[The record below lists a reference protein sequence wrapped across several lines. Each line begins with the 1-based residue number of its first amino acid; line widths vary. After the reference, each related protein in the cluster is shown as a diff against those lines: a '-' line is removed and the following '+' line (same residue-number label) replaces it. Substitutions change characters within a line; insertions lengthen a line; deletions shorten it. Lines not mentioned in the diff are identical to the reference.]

1 MRLTSAHGIWLFS
14 AYDGGA
20 TTLREAERRRRRF
33 AAIRGDAHMPEH
45 FKRNGTPR
53 QDGSSGHVQGIPR
66 GKSALVLVAGVLLAA
81 FLGLAAVQALGGSGS
96 TSNGGASS
104 ATPAAASDPR
114 AAELAL
120 DPNAQTD
127 WSFKNNGEKTVYLT
141 FDDGPSKNTQRVLD
155 ILDQY
160 GAKATFFVV
169 GHDPDYYDMIKK
181 AYDDGNTIGLHSYTH
196 DYAKVYAS
204 EDAYFDDLDQIAQ
217 VVQDQIGYV
226 PYLVR
231 FPGGSSNTI
240 SEKYCSGIMDA
251 LVNDVQARGY
261 QYYDWNA
268 SSGDGAVCTTEQ
280 IVENSCAYDDY
291 PNIILLCHDAA
302 TKDTTVEALPKIIEH
317 YQALGYQFKAIDRR
331 TMVPHHKVA
340 N

>member
-1 MRLTSAHGIWLFS
+1 MASVLKRGAAASLPHGGIGMS
-14 AYDGGA
+14 Q
-20 TTLREAERRRRRF
+20 
-33 AAIRGDAHMPEH
+33 H
-45 FKRNGTPR
+45 FKKDWTPR
-53 QDGSSGHVQGIPR
+53 QDSGESPARLAQTRRAFLALSAG
-66 GKSALVLVAGVLLAA
+66 ALV
-81 FLGLAAVQALGGSGS
+81 ALGVGVALAQAPSK
-96 TSNGGASS
+96 ND
-104 ATPAAASDPR
+104 AAATNGDAPGNSNAASTPDAPDASSDPR
-114 AAELAL
+114 AAQLAV
-120 DPNAQTD
+120 DPNAQTE
-127 WSFKNNGEKTVYLT
+127 WNYKNNGEKIVYLT

-169 GHDPDYYDMIKK
+169 GHDPDHYGMIKK
-181 AYDDGNTIGLHSYTH
+181 AYDDGNTIGLHSFTH
-196 DYAKVYAS
+196 DYAQVYSS
-204 EDAYFDDLDQIAQ
+204 EDAYFNDLDQIAQ
-217 VVQDQIGYV
+217 VVNDQIGYV

-251 LVNDVQARGY
+251 LVNDVPARGY

-268 SSGDGAVCTTEQ
+268 SSGDGAVCSTDQ
-280 IVENSCAYDDY
+280 VIQNSCAYDNY

-302 TKDTTVEALPKIIEH
+302 TKDTTVEALPNIIEH
-317 YQALGYQFKAIDRR
+317 YQALGYQFQAIDRS

>member
-1 MRLTSAHGIWLFS
+1 MAMRHFLG
-14 AYDGGA
+14 
-20 TTLREAERRRRRF
+20 RRTG
-33 AAIRGDAHMPEH
+33 AAITASQADEGDVRMSKH
-45 FKRNGTPR
+45 FKQDWTPR
-53 QDGSSGHVQGIPR
+53 QDAGGNPHHGGPGR
-66 GKSALVLVAGVLLAA
+66 NALLVLAAAVLLVIVLGAA
-81 FLGLAAVQALGGSGS
+81 IAHALSG
-96 TSNGGASS
+96 TVV
-104 ATPAAASDPR
+104 D
-114 AAELAL
+114 
-120 DPNAQTD
+120 AQTE
-127 WSFKNNGEKTVYLT
+127 WNYKNNGEKVVYLT

-169 GHDPDYYDMIKK
+169 GHDPDHYDMIKK

-204 EDAYFDDLDQIAQ
+204 ENAYFDDLDQIAQ
-217 VVQDQIGYV
+217 VVKDQIGFV

-268 SSGDGAVCTTEQ
+268 SSGDGAVCTTDQ
-280 IVENSCAYDDY
+280 IIQNSCAYDDY

-317 YQALGYQFKAIDRR
+317 YQALGYQFKAIDRS
-331 TMVPHHKVA
+331 TMVPHHRVA

>member
-1 MRLTSAHGIWLFS
+1 MGNDNAAKTP
-14 AYDGGA
+14 GA
-20 TTLREAERRRRRF
+20 P
-33 AAIRGDAHMPEH
+33 DAP
-45 FKRNGTPR
+45 N
-53 QDGSSGHVQGIPR
+53 
-66 GKSALVLVAGVLLAA
+66 
-81 FLGLAAVQALGGSGS
+81 
-96 TSNGGASS
+96 
-104 ATPAAASDPR
+104 DPR
-114 AAELAL
+114 AAQLAV
-120 DPNAQTD
+120 DPNAQTE
-127 WSFKNNGEKTVYLT
+127 WNYKNNGEKIVYLT

-169 GHDPDYYDMIKK
+169 GHDPDHYDMIKK
-181 AYDDGNTIGLHSYTH
+181 AYDDGNTIGLHSFTH
-196 DYAKVYAS
+196 DYAQVYSS

-217 VVQDQIGYV
+217 VVSDQIGYV

-240 SEKYCSGIMDA
+240 SEKYCSGIMDV
-251 LVNDVQARGY
+251 LVNDVPARGY

-268 SSGDGAVCTTEQ
+268 SSGDGATCSTDQVIQ
-280 IVENSCAYDDY
+280 NSCAYDNC

-317 YQALGYQFKAIDRR
+317 YQALGYQFQAIDRT

>member
-1 MRLTSAHGIWLFS
+1 MAMRHFLG
-14 AYDGGA
+14 
-20 TTLREAERRRRRF
+20 RRTG
-33 AAIRGDAHMPEH
+33 AAITASQADEGDVRMSKH
-45 FKRNGTPR
+45 FKQDWTPR
-53 QDGSSGHVQGIPR
+53 QDAGGNLHHGGPGR
-66 GKSALVLVAGVLLAA
+66 NALLVLAAAVLLVIVLGAA
-81 FLGLAAVQALGGSGS
+81 IAHALSGTVVAPSDDNDPS
-96 TSNGGASS
+96 TS
-104 ATPAAASDPR
+104 ATPNDPR

-120 DPNAQTD
+120 DPDAQTE
-127 WSFKNNGEKTVYLT
+127 WNYKNNGEKVVYLT

-169 GHDPDYYDMIKK
+169 GHDPDHYDMIKK

-217 VVQDQIGYV
+217 VVSDQIGFV

-240 SEKYCSGIMDA
+240 SEKYRSGIMDA

-268 SSGDGAVCTTEQ
+268 SSGDGAVCTTDQ
-280 IVENSCAYDDY
+280 IIQNSCAYDDY

-317 YQALGYQFKAIDRR
+317 YQALGYQFKAIDRS
-331 TMVPHHKVA
+331 TMVPHHRVA

>member
-1 MRLTSAHGIWLFS
+1 MSK
-14 AYDGGA
+14 
-20 TTLREAERRRRRF
+20 
-33 AAIRGDAHMPEH
+33 H
-45 FKRNGTPR
+45 FNQDWTPR
-53 QDGSSGHVQGIPR
+53 QDSTENRQHGKRRGHAPLVMAMGI
-66 GKSALVLVAGVLLAA
+66 LLAA
-81 FLGLAAVQALGGSGS
+81 VLGIAIANALTASGDAPS
-96 TSNGGASS
+96 ADGGADSTNS
-104 ATPAAASDPR
+104 ASASASDGQTAPNDPR
-114 AAELAL
+114 AAELAV

-127 WSFKNNGEKTVYLT
+127 WSFKNNGEKAVYLT

-169 GHDPDYYDMIKK
+169 GHDPDRYGMIKK

-196 DYAKVYAS
+196 DYAKVYSS

-217 VVQDQIGYV
+217 VVQGQIGYV

-240 SEKYCSGIMDA
+240 SGKYCSGIMGA
-251 LVNDVQARGY
+251 LAADVQARGY

-268 SSGDGAVCTTEQ
+268 SSGDGAVCTAEQ
-280 IVENSCAYDDY
+280 VVESSCAYDDY

-302 TKDTTVEALPKIIEH
+302 TKDTTVEALPRIIEH
-317 YQALGYQFKAIDRR
+317 YQALGYEFKAIDRS

>member
-1 MRLTSAHGIWLFS
+1 MSQ
-14 AYDGGA
+14 
-20 TTLREAERRRRRF
+20 
-33 AAIRGDAHMPEH
+33 H
-45 FKRNGTPR
+45 FKKDWTPR
-53 QDGSSGHVQGIPR
+53 QDSGASPARRAQTRRAFLALSAG
-66 GKSALVLVAGVLLAA
+66 ALV
-81 FLGLAAVQALGGSGS
+81 ALGVGVALAQAPSK
-96 TSNGGASS
+96 ND
-104 ATPAAASDPR
+104 AAATNGDAPENSNTASTPDAPDASSDPR
-114 AAELAL
+114 AAQLAV
-120 DPNAQTD
+120 DPNAQTE
-127 WSFKNNGEKTVYLT
+127 WNYKNNGEKIVYLT

-169 GHDPDYYDMIKK
+169 GHDPDHYDMIKK
-181 AYDDGNTIGLHSYTH
+181 AYDDGNTIGLHSFTH
-196 DYAKVYAS
+196 DYAQVYSS
-204 EDAYFDDLDQIAQ
+204 EDAYFNDLDQIAQ
-217 VVQDQIGYV
+217 VVNDQIGYV

-240 SEKYCSGIMDA
+240 SEKYCSGIMDV
-251 LVNDVQARGY
+251 LVNDVPARGY

-268 SSGDGAVCTTEQ
+268 SSGDGAVCSTDQ
-280 IVENSCAYDDY
+280 VIQSSCAYDSY

-317 YQALGYQFKAIDRR
+317 YQALGYQFQAIDRT

>member
-1 MRLTSAHGIWLFS
+1 MGGIGMS
-14 AYDGGA
+14 K
-20 TTLREAERRRRRF
+20 
-33 AAIRGDAHMPEH
+33 H
-45 FKRNGTPR
+45 FKQDWTPR
-53 QDGSSGHVQGIPR
+53 QDSKESPARRNQTRRAFLALSAG
-66 GKSALVLVAGVLLAA
+66 ALV
-81 FLGLAAVQALGGSGS
+81 ALGVGVALARTPSKNDAAS
-96 TSNGGASS
+96 TNGGTLGNDNA
-104 ATPAAASDPR
+104 AKTPGAPDAPNDPR
-114 AAELAL
+114 AAQLAV
-120 DPNAQTD
+120 DPNAQTE
-127 WSFKNNGEKTVYLT
+127 WNYKNNGEKIVYLT

-169 GHDPDYYDMIKK
+169 GHDPDHYDMIKK
-181 AYDDGNTIGLHSYTH
+181 AYDDGNTIGLHSFTH
-196 DYAKVYAS
+196 DYAQVYSS

-217 VVQDQIGYV
+217 VVSDQIGYV

-240 SEKYCSGIMDA
+240 SEKYCSGIMDV
-251 LVNDVQARGY
+251 LVNDVPARGY

-268 SSGDGAVCTTEQ
+268 SSGDGATCSTDQVIQ
-280 IVENSCAYDDY
+280 NSCVYDNY

-317 YQALGYQFKAIDRR
+317 YQALGYQFQAIDRT

>member
-1 MRLTSAHGIWLFS
+1 MAKHF
-14 AYDGGA
+14 
-20 TTLREAERRRRRF
+20 RRK
-33 AAIRGDAHMPEH
+33 RG
-45 FKRNGTPR
+45 N
-53 QDGSSGHVQGIPR
+53 
-66 GKSALVLVAGVLLAA
+66 ALVVAAAFVLLAA
-81 FLGLAAVQALGGSGS
+81 AIGIVAVLALPRPQGTAASPGAGDGRKAPQPY
-96 TSNGGASS
+96 GASGDD
-104 ATPAAASDPR
+104 ATPSPAGHDGPDGDAPPEPAQGSR
-114 AAELAL
+114 ATGLAL
-120 DPNAQTD
+120 DPTSQTE
-127 WSFKNNGEKTVYLT
+127 WSFKNNGEKAVYLT

-169 GHDPDYYDMIKK
+169 GHDPDHYGMIKK

-196 DYAKVYAS
+196 DYAKVYSS
-204 EDAYFDDLDQIAQ
+204 EDAYFDDLGQIAQ

-240 SEKYCSGIMDA
+240 SGKYCAGIMGA
-251 LVNDVQARGY
+251 LAADVQARGY

-268 SSGDGAVCTTEQ
+268 SSGDGAVCTAEQ
-280 IVENSCAYDDY
+280 VVESSCAYDDY

-302 TKDTTVEALPKIIEH
+302 TKGTTVEALPRIIEH
-317 YQALGYQFKAIDRR
+317 YQALGYEFKAIDRS

>member
-1 MRLTSAHGIWLFS
+1 MSPARRAQTRRAFLALSA
-14 AYDGGA
+14 GA
-20 TTLREAERRRRRF
+20 LVALGVGVALAQAPSKND
-33 AAIRGDAHMPEH
+33 AAATNGDAPG
-45 FKRNGTPR
+45 NSNTASTP
-53 QDGSSGHVQGIPR
+53 DAPD
-66 GKSALVLVAGVLLAA
+66 
-81 FLGLAAVQALGGSGS
+81 
-96 TSNGGASS
+96 AS
-104 ATPAAASDPR
+104 SDPR
-114 AAELAL
+114 AAQLAV
-120 DPNAQTD
+120 DPNAQTE
-127 WSFKNNGEKTVYLT
+127 WNYKNNGEKIVYLT

-169 GHDPDYYDMIKK
+169 GHDPDHYDMIKK
-181 AYDDGNTIGLHSYTH
+181 AYDDGNTIGLHSFTH
-196 DYAKVYAS
+196 DYAQVYSS
-204 EDAYFDDLDQIAQ
+204 EDAYFNDLDQIAQ
-217 VVQDQIGYV
+217 VVNDQIGYV

-240 SEKYCSGIMDA
+240 SEKYCSGIMDV
-251 LVNDVQARGY
+251 LVNDVPARGY

-268 SSGDGAVCTTEQ
+268 SSGDGAVCSTDQ
-280 IVENSCAYDDY
+280 VIQNSCAYDNY

-317 YQALGYQFKAIDRR
+317 YQALGYQFQAIDRT

>member
-1 MRLTSAHGIWLFS
+1 
-14 AYDGGA
+14 
-20 TTLREAERRRRRF
+20 
-33 AAIRGDAHMPEH
+33 MPEH

-96 TSNGGASS
+96 TSNGSASS

-127 WSFKNNGEKTVYLT
+127 WSFKNNGEKIVYLT

-317 YQALGYQFKAIDRR
+317 YQALGYQFKAIDRS

>member
-1 MRLTSAHGIWLFS
+1 MWLIFSPILRFPS
-14 AYDGGA
+14 AYDGDA
-20 TTLREAERRRRRF
+20 ALPRETDRRRHYRIAGGRGGRSNVEALQAGLD
-33 AAIRGDAHMPEH
+33 AAPGRWRKPAPWRSRQ
-45 FKRNGTPR
+45 KRASRP
-53 QDGSSGHVQGIPR
+53 
-66 GKSALVLVAGVLLAA
+66 
-81 FLGLAAVQALGGSGS
+81 GSGRS
-96 TSNGGASS
+96 PRHRSGG
-104 ATPAAASDPR
+104 R
-114 AAELAL
+114 Y
-120 DPNAQTD
+120 AQTE
-127 WSFKNNGEKTVYLT
+127 WNYKNNGEKVVYLT

-169 GHDPDYYDMIKK
+169 GHDPDHYDMIKK

-217 VVQDQIGYV
+217 VVSDQIGYV

-268 SSGDGAVCTTEQ
+268 SSGDGAVCTTDQ
-280 IVENSCAYDDY
+280 IIQNSCAYDDY

-317 YQALGYQFKAIDRR
+317 YQALGYQFKAIDRS
-331 TMVPHHKVA
+331 TMVPHHRVA